1 MAVAADAV
9 VRVVDAALSV
19 AGGPLDTADG
29 AGVEAPCPSSQES
42 VGVLGG
48 AFEEI
53 GTEDP
58 DAVDGNVDHIYTD
71 VVYAYL

>member
-1 MAVAADAV
+1 MQLLV
-9 VRVVDAALSV
+9 LLEHLLILLME
-19 AGGPLDTADG
+19 LDLRL
-29 AGVEAPCPSSQES
+29 APCPSSQES

-53 GTEDP
+53 GAEDP